1 MDGKKTVNFELDGVQ
16 VRYIDKSTDERGYF
30 TEVARN
36 DWVDLF
42 GEKWFS
48 QANLSN
54 SYPGMI
60 RAWHRHAKGQVDY
73 FMVLRGAM
81 KIVAYDG
88 NKESGTYGKIVE
100 IIASEEK
107 LQIVKI
113 PGHYWH
119 GTKTIGNKPS
129 LTIYYVNNLYNY
141 DSPDEERRPWND
153 SLIIDPKTN
162 EAYDWNRPPH
172 K

>member
-1 MDGKKTVNFELDGVQ
+1 MDEKKTVNFELNGVQ

-30 TEVARN
+30 AEVARN
-36 DWVDLF
+36 DWYDLF

-48 QANLSN
+48 QANLSH
-54 SYPGMI
+54 SYPGII

-100 IIASEEK
+100 INASEEK

-113 PGHYWH
+113 PSW
-119 GTKTIGNKPS
+119 
-129 LTIYYVNNLYNY
+129 LYYDKYVDVFVSTLHKLCLSSE
-141 DSPDEERRPWND
+141 DRFPW
-153 SLIIDPKTN
+153 
-162 EAYDWNRPPH
+162 R
-172 K
+172 